1 MTSLVLTF
9 FKIGL
14 ASFGGGWTIV
24 GIIKTDVLGQGWLLP
39 EEFQQLVAIA
49 QITPGPVA
57 LNAATLVG
65 FRLYG
70 ILGAAMASLSVVMA
84 PVIIGLLVGKLFAK
98 FSKSSRHITEALKT
112 GTIAL
117 ITMTVWAF
125 APSAI
130 SSPFNLVLAILSFAM
145 ATFTNFNPLWLI
157 LGSGIA
163 GSIFS
168 MIFG

>member
-1 MTSLVLTF
+1 MLSLVFTF

-24 GIIKTDVLGQGWLLP
+24 GIIKTEVLSRGWLLP

-57 LNAATLVG
+57 LNSATLVG
-65 FRLYG
+65 YRLYG
-70 ILGAAMASLSVVMA
+70 ILGAALASLSVVLA
-84 PVIIGLLVGKLFAK
+84 PVIIGLFVAKLFSR
-98 FSKSSRHITEALKT
+98 FSKASQGITEALKT

-130 SSPFNLVLAILSFAM
+130 SSPFNLVLAILAFALV
-145 ATFTNFNPLWLI
+145 TFTKFNPLWVI
-157 LGSGIA
+157 LGSGFI
-163 GSIFS
+163 GSIFHHL
-168 MIFG
+168 F